1 MSFDRQ
7 SWTRWLLYGL
17 AAAIITSSLL
27 YANYLARQLAQKEQQ
42 NVELY
47 ADALEF
53 LISDLGTTGDDEAK
67 AAEAFFF
74 ITKVKD
80 IVGAGNPQI
89 LVGED
94 NRIASHNLELPE
106 DLSESQK
113 QRLLLQKIAEFRQD
127 YPPIP
132 VEFARGRFQTLVY
145 GESTLLRQLRWF
157 PLAQLAILFT
167 FIGIVLVT
175 FFIAKRNEQNRV
187 WVGLAKETAHQL
199 GTPVSSLMAW
209 VELLK
214 LNLDD
219 RPEDR
224 ALVEEMEHDVK
235 RLEDIAERFSKIGS
249 MPELVPVLLKDIL
262 DRSADYLRKRMTR
275 SGSIQVHV
283 HNQIPLDSTLRVNP
297 QLFDWVIENLLK
309 NALDAIQTKQGH
321 ITIEA
326 GEKGKDFYIDV
337 TDTGKGIPKGNW
349 NKIFQPGYTTKKRG
363 WGLGLS
369 LTRRIVEYYHQGKIF
384 VKQSEIDQGTTFRV
398 LLPKEVD

>member
-27 YANYLARQLAQKEQQ
+27 YANYLARELAQKERQ

-47 ADALEF
+47 ADALAF
-53 LISDLGTTGDDEAK
+53 LISDLGSTGDDEAK

-74 ITKVKD
+74 IAKVKD

-89 LVGED
+89 LIGED
-94 NRIASHNLELPE
+94 NRIASHNLDLPE
-106 DLSESQK
+106 GLSESQK
-113 QRLLLQKIAEFRQD
+113 QRFLLRKIAEFRQD

-132 VEFARGRFQTLVY
+132 VEFAEGRFQTLVY

-214 LNLDD
+214 LNLED
-219 RPEDR
+219 RPED
-224 ALVEEMEHDVK
+224 LTLIEEMEQDVK
-235 RLEDIAERFSKIGS
+235 RLENIAERFSKIGS
-249 MPELVPVLLKDIL
+249 MPELVPVQLRDIL

-283 HNQIPLDSTLRVNP
+283 YNQIPLESTLRVNP

-337 TDTGKGIPKGNW
+337 TDTGKGIPKGSW
-349 NKIFQPGYTTKKRG
+349 SKVFQPGYTTKKRG

-398 LLPKEVD
+398 LLPKEVE